1 VEKLALNG
9 ATIVFDLG
17 KTHAKVSLWDES
29 AKCIT
34 KVSRSNQVRRAP
46 AGYRCLDV
54 EGIDPWLLDTLSHF
68 AQLAPVRQI
77 IPVAHGAAFALVQGK
92 SLVALPMDYEEDIE
106 PEILKDYLQQR
117 DDFSLTGSPALPL
130 GLNLGT
136 QLHRYEALFGPF
148 SDQLQILTWPQYW
161 SWRLSGV
168 ASCEVTSLGCHSDLW
183 NPLLAEFSPLAQKRG
198 WAQRFAPLYKAGDV
212 LGPVSDEIIQ
222 LTGLSSDCQVHC
234 GIHDSNGALVAARG
248 CPELASAETTVL
260 STGTWFIALRSTGK
274 GSEVRLEDLE
284 EKRDCLVN
292 VDAYGQPVPSARF
305 MGGRE
310 FELLGGIDDLAD
322 FSQLA
327 TEDWLQRLGR
337 LATEQSFLMPSMATG
352 TGPFPDHKSHWVNR
366 PADAVDRHILIQLYL
381 ALMVNACLELIGT
394 RSQLLIEGRFGRMPV
409 FSRALATLRSDVKVY
424 RPLEDLDVAYG
435 ALRLIDPQIK
445 APSSLEMVLPLAVDL
460 TSYANQWRQLVG
472 NEESV

>member
-92 SLVALPMDYEEDIE
+92 SLVALPMDYEEEIE

-117 DDFSLTGSPALPL
+117 DDFALTGSPALPL

-183 NPLLAEFSPLAQKRG
+183 SPVTGDFSPLAHKRG
-198 WAQRFAPLYKAGDV
+198 WAQRFAPLRKAGDV
-212 LGPVSDEIIQ
+212 LGPVSDEIVGQ
-222 LTGLSSDCQVHC
+222 TGLSPYCRVHC

-248 CPELASAETTVL
+248 CTELAAEEATVL
-260 STGTWFIALRSTGK
+260 STGTWFIAMRSTKK
-274 GSEVRLEDLE
+274 GTEVPLKDLE
-284 EKRDCLVN
+284 ESRDCLIN
-292 VDAYGQPVPSARF
+292 VDAYGQAVPSARF

-327 TEDWLQRLGR
+327 TEDWLLRLGH
-337 LATEQSFLMPSMATG
+337 LVTEKSFLLPCMASG
-352 TGPFPDHKSHWVNR
+352 TGPFPDHKSHWINK
-366 PADAVDRHILIQLYL
+366 PKEAVDRHILIQMYL
-381 ALMVNACLELIGT
+381 ALMINACLDLIGSQ
-394 RSQLLIEGRFGRMPV
+394 SQLLIEGRFGRMPV
-409 FSRALATLRSDVKVY
+409 FSRALATLRPDIKVY
-424 RPLEDLDVAYG
+424 RPYEDLDVAYG
-435 ALRLIDPQIK
+435 ALRLIDPEIK
-445 APSSLEMVLPLAVDL
+445 APSSLEQVQPFSVDL
-460 TSYANQWRQLVG
+460 TGYANQWRQHVG
-472 NEESV
+472 NEESL